1 MNASEVRLLRQQLD
15 AKLRGM
21 RRAGEEPVPVR
32 GWIRS
37 IREALAMNGRQL
49 AARMGVTPSRI
60 SELEEAERTGAVT
73 INSMRRAAEA
83 LNCRFVYMLL
93 PASSLEE
100 TLEEQVEKYLREKF
114 QRVGQSMLLEEQEL
128 EHRDEALLFRSMRDE
143 FMHQTPKAVWEDQ

>member
-21 RRAGEEPVPVR
+21 RRAAEEPAPVR

-83 LNCRFVYMLL
+83 LDCRFVYMLL

-100 TLEEQVEKYLREKF
+100 TLEAQVEKYLREKF

-128 EHRDEALLFRSMRDE
+128 EHRDEALLFRSMREE
-143 FMHQTPKAVWEDQ
+143 FMHDTPKAVWEER

>member
-1 MNASEVRLLRQQLD
+1 MHASEVRLLRQQLD

-21 RRAGEEPVPVR
+21 RRAGEEPVPVK

-37 IREALAMNGRQL
+37 IREALAMNARQL
-49 AARMGVTPSRI
+49 AARLGVSPSRV

-93 PASSLEE
+93 PESSLEE
-100 TLEEQVEKYLREKF
+100 TLEAQVEKYLREKF

-143 FMHQTPKAVWEDQ
+143 FMHNTPKAIWEER

>member
-15 AKLRGM
+15 SKLRGM
-21 RRAGEEPVPVR
+21 RRAGEEPVPVK

-37 IREALAMNGRQL
+37 IREALAMNARQL
-49 AARMGVTPSRI
+49 AARMGVSPSRI

-83 LNCRFVYMLL
+83 LDCRFVYMLL

-100 TLEEQVEKYLREKF
+100 TLEAQVEKYLREKF

-143 FMHQTPKAVWEDQ
+143 FMHDTPKAVWEQR

>member
-1 MNASEVRLLRQQLD
+1 MHASEVRLLRQQLD

-21 RRAGEEPVPVR
+21 RRAGEEPVPVK

-37 IREALAMNGRQL
+37 IREALAMNARQL
-49 AARMGVTPSRI
+49 AARMGLSPSRI

-83 LNCRFVYMLL
+83 LDCRFVYMLL

-100 TLEEQVEKYLREKF
+100 TLEAQVEKYLREKF

-143 FMHQTPKAVWEDQ
+143 FMHDTPKAVWEEQ